1 MLYIGNQKYIL
12 QRIHNEL
19 DSSLTDDDDV
29 LRGNTAKVYRYA
41 IKIGKP
47 IGVREV
53 QRVLK
58 LSSPRLASYHLEKLE
73 EAGMLKQTSEGFI
86 VDRVVLENFV
96 RLRRLL
102 IPRYF
107 VYFMAFATATAFQL
121 ILFRP
126 SELTREYVFATIML
140 LAADACFAY
149 ETVTT
154 LLRKRI

>member
-1 MLYIGNQKYIL
+1 
-12 QRIHNEL
+12 
-19 DSSLTDDDDV
+19 LTDEDDV
-29 LRGNTAKVYRYA
+29 LRGNTARIYRYA

-53 QRVLK
+53 QRALK

-73 EAGMLKQTSEGFI
+73 EAGLLKQTSDGFV
-86 VDRVVLENFV
+86 VDRLVLENFV

-107 VYFMAFATATAFQL
+107 VYFMVFATAATFQV

-126 SELTREYVFATIML
+126 SGLTREYLFATIML
-140 LAADACFAY
+140 LVAAACFAY

-154 LLRKRI
+154 LLKKRI

>member
-1 MLYIGNQKYIL
+1 
-12 QRIHNEL
+12 
-19 DSSLTDDDDV
+19 LTDEDDV
-29 LRGNTAKVYRYA
+29 LRGNTARVYRYA

-53 QRVLK
+53 QRALK

-73 EAGMLKQTSEGFI
+73 EAGLLKKTPDGFV
-86 VDRVVLENFV
+86 VDRLVLENFV

-107 VYFMAFATATAFQL
+107 VYFMVFATAATFQV

-126 SELTREYVFATIML
+126 SVLTREYLFATIML
-140 LAADACFAY
+140 LLAAACFAY

-154 LLRKRI
+154 LLKKRI

>member
-1 MLYIGNQKYIL
+1 
-12 QRIHNEL
+12 
-19 DSSLTDDDDV
+19 LTDEDDV

-47 IGVREV
+47 IGAREV
-53 QRVLK
+53 QRALK

-73 EAGMLKQTSEGFI
+73 EAGLLRQTPDGFI
-86 VDRVVLENFV
+86 VDKLLLQNFV

-107 VYFMAFATATAFQL
+107 VYFMIFATASGFQL

-126 SELTREYVFATIML
+126 SMLTREYLFATIML
-140 LAADACFAY
+140 LVAVACFAY
-149 ETVTT
+149 ETVAT
-154 LLRKRI
+154 LLKKRI

>member
-1 MLYIGNQKYIL
+1 M
-12 QRIHNEL
+12 
-19 DSSLTDDDDV
+19 TDEDDV
-29 LRGNTAKVYRYA
+29 LRGNTARIYRYA

-53 QRVLK
+53 QRALK

-73 EAGMLKQTSEGFI
+73 EAGLLKQTPDGFV
-86 VDRVVLENFV
+86 VDRLVLENFV

-107 VYFMAFATATAFQL
+107 VYFMVFATAATFQV

-126 SELTREYVFATIML
+126 SGLTREYLFATIML
-140 LAADACFAY
+140 LVAAACFAY

-154 LLRKRI
+154 LLKKRI

>member
-1 MLYIGNQKYIL
+1 M
-12 QRIHNEL
+12 
-19 DSSLTDDDDV
+19 TDEDDV
-29 LRGNTAKVYRYA
+29 LRGNTARIYRYA

-53 QRVLK
+53 QRALK

-73 EAGMLKQTSEGFI
+73 EAGLLKKTPDGFV
-86 VDRVVLENFV
+86 VDRLVLENFV

-107 VYFMAFATATAFQL
+107 VYFMVFATAATFQV

-126 SELTREYVFATIML
+126 SVLTREYLFATMML
-140 LAADACFAY
+140 FVAAACFAY

-154 LLRKRI
+154 LLKKRI

>member
-1 MLYIGNQKYIL
+1 M
-12 QRIHNEL
+12 
-19 DSSLTDDDDV
+19 TDEDDV
-29 LRGNTAKVYRYA
+29 LRGNTARVYRYA

-53 QRVLK
+53 QRALK

-73 EAGMLKQTSEGFI
+73 EAGLLKQTPDGFV
-86 VDRVVLENFV
+86 VDKLVLENFV

-107 VYFMAFATATAFQL
+107 VYFMVFATAATFQV

-126 SELTREYVFATIML
+126 SILTREYLFATIML
-140 LAADACFAY
+140 LVAVACFAY

-154 LLRKRI
+154 LLKKRI

>member
-1 MLYIGNQKYIL
+1 M
-12 QRIHNEL
+12 RDE
-19 DSSLTDDDDV
+19 DDV

-53 QRVLK
+53 QRALK

-73 EAGMLKQTSEGFI
+73 EAGLLKQTSDGFI
-86 VDRVVLENFV
+86 VDKVVLENFV

-107 VYFMAFATATAFQL
+107 VYFVFFATATVFQV

-126 SELTREYVFATIML
+126 SVLTREYLFATIML
-140 LAADACFAY
+140 LAAVACFAY
-149 ETVTT
+149 ETVTA
-154 LLRKRI
+154 LLKKRI

>member
-1 MLYIGNQKYIL
+1 
-12 QRIHNEL
+12 
-19 DSSLTDDDDV
+19 LTDEDDV
-29 LRGNTAKVYRYA
+29 LRGNTARVYRYA
-41 IKIGKP
+41 IKIGEP

-53 QRVLK
+53 QRALK

-73 EAGMLKQTSEGFI
+73 EAGLLKKTPDGFV
-86 VDRVVLENFV
+86 VDKLVLENFV

-107 VYFMAFATATAFQL
+107 VYFMVFATAAIFQV

-126 SELTREYVFATIML
+126 SVLTREYLFATMML
-140 LAADACFAY
+140 FVAAACFAY

-154 LLRKRI
+154 LLKKRI